1 MAKKKNNESILKHVT
16 FGVEYE
22 LFTLDKEGRMING
35 AGRLIEKVR
44 ETNPDIDI
52 VRECGENMVEIR
64 SLPDAKIPSVMEKTL
79 ADFEAVLHSAEK
91 EGIVLYFYGTYPG
104 FFTPAISNKPEYL
117 VKQRIFGKKRFDI
130 AARCIGMH
138 CHYSLP
144 RGVFDFTNKILKFL
158 PYSRN
163 KNVLEDMYNLFI
175 AMDPALTTFCQS
187 SPFYEGKYIG
197 KDSRVIVYR
206 GGKILNYT
214 EGLYSNHQEFGALQP
229 YKLTGMDLPDLV
241 EMQFELWNKIID
253 KIDINFTT
261 MIKYGSILDTHW
273 NPVRINAHGTMEQR
287 GMDMNSPRISV
298 AVATLVKAISK
309 AVHEKFIQVVPS
321 NIGRTEPFRLEGNRI
336 FIPHHHHV
344 RHVLQPKAAYLGLE
358 DKDVEAYCSGLLY
371 LGKEFIPKN
380 ERPLIEPLESMLE
393 KKKTVSDEIIL
404 EAKKIGIDG
413 FSKMSNEQAQS
424 LALNL
429 SKDFFKEII
438 LTKQALAQV
447 GKNSQ

>member
-1 MAKKKNNESILKHVT
+1 
-16 FGVEYE
+16 
-22 LFTLDKEGRMING
+22 MING
-35 AGRLIEKVR
+35 AGRLIKKVR
-44 ETNPDIDI
+44 ETNPEIDL
-52 VRECGENMVEIR
+52 VGECAENMAEIR

-79 ADFEAVLHSAEK
+79 ADFEAVLHIAEK
-91 EGIVLYFYGTYPG
+91 EEMVLYFYGTYPG
-104 FFTPAISNKPEYL
+104 SFNPVISDKPEYM
-117 VKQRIFGKKRFDI
+117 VKERIFGKKRFEI
-130 AARCIGMH
+130 AGRCIGMH

-144 RGVFDFTNKILKFL
+144 RGVFDFSNKILKFL
-158 PYSRN
+158 PHSKN

-206 GGKILNYT
+206 GGNILKYP

-229 YKLTGMDLPDLV
+229 YKLTGIDLMEIV
-241 EMQFELWNKIID
+241 TWQFELWNKIID
-253 KIDINFTT
+253 KIDINLTAFV
-261 MIKYGSILDTHW
+261 KYGSILDTHW

-287 GMDMNSPRISV
+287 GMDMNSPRITV

-309 AVHEKFIQVVPS
+309 AVHEKFIEVVPS
-321 NIGRTEPFRLEGNRI
+321 DAGRTEPFRLEENRI
-336 FIPHHHHV
+336 FVPHHQYV
-344 RHVLQPKAAYLGLE
+344 RHALQPKAAYLGLE
-358 DKDVEAYCSGLLY
+358 DRDVEAYCSGLLY

-380 ERPLIEPLESMLE
+380 ELPLLEPLESMLE
-393 KKKTVSDEIIL
+393 KKKTVSDEIIT

-413 FSKMSNEQAQS
+413 FARMSNEQAQT

-438 LTKQALAQV
+438 MTKQALS
-447 GKNSQ
+447 KLE